1 MVRFLGRPLTIFF
14 VVGFLRAARCWKN
27 LCNFD
32 ELKGP
37 LGGNKCEWNCLA
49 LICQCCTSDK
59 FGFLNELDFES
70 YGQFRPE
77 ISCTAPSLRCTLS
90 SAPVNIETD
99 ACWFPKKL
107 RPLCDKSLTK
117 LKSDAPPLSANVAT
131 PKVLIFELELDN
143 ATAAV
148 MFETRHPIQ

>member
-1 MVRFLGRPLTIFF
+1 MFDKRQPSPSRYFASEGKIDKSANRLAGHGQAGLKKNVLDP
-14 VVGFLRAARCWKN
+14 RAV
-27 LCNFD
+27 
-32 ELKGP
+32 
-37 LGGNKCEWNCLA
+37 
-49 LICQCCTSDK
+49 
-59 FGFLNELDFES
+59 NELDFES

-77 ISCTAPSLRCTLS
+77 ISRTVPSLRCTLS

-117 LKSDAPPLSANVAT
+117 LKSNAPPLSANVAT